1 MSYFVTG
8 ATGFIGRNLVEQLL
22 EREGT
27 IYVLVREGSRGRL
40 EELRSRWGADED
52 RIVPV
57 IGDLSQEHLGCGDQ
71 IDELRGRIDHFF
83 HLAAIY
89 DMTADA
95 ESQRVANVEGTRE
108 AVKLAKE
115 LDAKRFHMV
124 SSIAAAGLY
133 KGTFTED
140 MFDEAEKVEN
150 HPYFQT
156 KHESEAVV
164 REESEVPWRVY
175 RPGIVVGHSETGEMD
190 KIDGPYYFFKLLQR
204 ARNAVPQWFP
214 GVGIEG
220 RQGSTSSRSTTS
232 PRRWTTSPTSTAL
245 TVRPSIS
252 PIRTRSA
259 RGR

>member
-40 EELRSRWGADED
+40 EELRSRWGAGED

-57 IGDLSQEHLGCGDQ
+57 IGDLSAEHLGCGDR
-71 IDELRGRIDHFF
+71 IDELKGEIDHFF

-95 ESQRVANVEGTRE
+95 EVQRVSNVEGTRHAVQLAE
-108 AVKLAKE
+108 AV
-115 LDAKRFHMV
+115 DAKHFHMV

-133 KGTFTED
+133 KGTFSED
-140 MFDEAEKVEN
+140 MFEEAEKVEN

-164 REESEVPWRVY
+164 REESDVPWRVY
-175 RPGIVVGHSETGEMD
+175 RS
-190 KIDGPYYFFKLLQR
+190 
-204 ARNAVPQWFP
+204 
-214 GVGIEG
+214 
-220 RQGSTSSRSTTS
+220 
-232 PRRWTTSPTSTAL
+232 
-245 TVRPSIS
+245 
-252 PIRTRSA
+252 
-259 RGR
+259 

>member
-40 EELRSRWGADED
+40 EELRNRWGADED

-57 IGDLSQEHLGCGDQ
+57 DRRPLAASASAARTRTIER
-71 IDELRGRIDHFF
+71 LRGEIDHFF

-95 ESQRVANVEGTRE
+95 ESQRVANVEGTRHMVQFAEDVE
-108 AVKLAKE
+108 AG
-115 LDAKRFHMV
+115 RFHMV

-133 KGTFTED
+133 KGTFSED
-140 MFDEAEKVEN
+140 MFDEAENVDN

-156 KHESEAVV
+156 KHESEGVV
-164 REESEVPWRVY
+164 REECTRPWRVY
-175 RPGIVVGHSETGEMD
+175 RPGIVVGNSETGEMD
-190 KIDGPYYFFKLLQR
+190 KIDGPYYFFKLIRRLRGTRCRSGCRCR
-204 ARNAVPQWFP
+204 ASRA
-214 GVGIEG
+214 G
-220 RQGSTSSRSTTS
+220 RSTSSRSTSS
-232 PRRWTTSPTSTAL
+232 PGRWTTSPTSTAS
-245 TVRPSIS
+245 TGRPSTS
-252 PIRTRSA
+252 PTRA
-259 RGR
+259 R